1 MNSLF
6 IRYDGYTGDA
16 NYGSPERLLEK
27 APSAKAVGTRY
38 FCWLSRRGFGP
49 GYYINSGKYALF
61 LKLNFKGENSVA
73 EMETLQKMFSLTV
86 YSSKEEYDSA
96 KVEIAK
102 HQKRMRKQNPY

>member
-38 FCWLSRRGFGP
+38 FYWLSRMGFGP
-49 GYYINSGKYALF
+49 GYYALF
-61 LKLNFKGENSVA
+61 LKLNFKGEIPVA

-96 KVEIAK
+96 KVEIANFAK